1 MLRFRTVWMGGL
13 AVCVLGSAVAAWGAN
28 DDMANIIKY
37 RQGLMKANAEHAR
50 DIGMILKGEVP
61 FDARHIME
69 HAEAINAMSKL
80 IIQCFPKG
88 SGSAAGKTRAKD
100 DIWTH
105 WDKFMADAVA
115 LQTES
120 AKLVEITK
128 TGNMSEITT
137 QMAIVG
143 NNSCGDCHDDFRQH
157 E

>member
-1 MLRFRTVWMGGL
+1 MLRFRTAWMGGFAAL
-13 AVCVLGSAVAAWGAN
+13 VLGMVMAASWAE

-37 RQGLMKANAEHAR
+37 RQGLMKANADHAR

-61 FDARHIME
+61 FDARHVQE
-69 HAEAINAMSKL
+69 QAVALNAMSKL

-105 WDKFMADAVA
+105 WEKFMADAVA
-115 LQTES
+115 LQKETE
-120 AKLVEITK
+120 KLIEVTK
-128 TGNMSEITT
+128 TGNMSQITT

-143 NNSCGDCHDDFRQH
+143 NNSCGDCHDDFRKP

>member
-1 MLRFRTVWMGGL
+1 MLRFRTAWMGGL
-13 AVCVLGSAVAAWGAN
+13 AALVLAMAMAASWAD

-37 RQGLMKANAEHAR
+37 RQGLMKANADHAR

-61 FDARHIME
+61 FDARHVQE
-69 HAEAINAMSKL
+69 QAVALNAMSKL

-88 SGSAAGKTRAKD
+88 SGAAAGKTRAKD

-115 LQTES
+115 LQKETE
-120 AKLVEITK
+120 KLIEVTK
-128 TGNMSEITT
+128 TGNMSQITT

-143 NNSCGDCHDDFRQH
+143 NNSCGDCHDDFRKP